1 MYYYD
6 LHCHTSNSKDSPA
19 DIRRTVRVAKKRGID
34 GIAVTDH
41 NKIYKGPLRIEGI
54 DIIPGCEITL
64 KGGGHLLS
72 YFVTEDI
79 KPYRGLRETVSD
91 VKAQGGYAVLAHP
104 LCESDGWIRKN
115 EEREINVDEA
125 LEIIDGLESGNAFVS
140 NEEMARVSEIAERAG
155 IIQTAG
161 SDIHM
166 SGQVGFVVLAVK
178 ERITK
183 ANFIEVIRKAEIIVR
198 PEAEIF
204 RKNVRYG
211 KKVATNIVN
220 LLGSYNIEF
229 FRYLFSVLVIKNYF
243 RLKNRKFESIKF
255 NFKEN

>member
-1 MYYYD
+1 MYHYD

-19 DIRRTVRVAKKRGID
+19 DIRRTVRLAKQRGID

-41 NKIYKGPLRIEGI
+41 NKTYKGPLRIEGI
-54 DIIPGCEITL
+54 DIIPGCELTL
-64 KGGGHLLS
+64 KGGGHLLG
-72 YFVTEDI
+72 YFVTEEI
-79 KPYRGLRETVSD
+79 KPYRGLRETVAD

-104 LCESDGWIRKN
+104 LRESNGWIRKN
-115 EEREINVDEA
+115 GEKEINVDEA
-125 LEIIDGLESGNAFVS
+125 LEILDGLESGNASVS
-140 NEEMARVSEIAERAG
+140 DEDMARVSEIAERAG

-161 SDIHM
+161 SDLHT

-198 PEAEIF
+198 PEAAIF
-204 RKNVRYG
+204 RKNIRRK
-211 KKVATNIVN
+211 KKVAINIVN
-220 LLGSYNIEF
+220 LLGSYNMKF
-229 FRYLFSVLVIKNYF
+229 FTYLFSVLVIKNYF
-243 RLKNRKFESIKF
+243 RLKNRKFESVKF